1 MGYNEK
7 TNGKVITKPKTFN
20 QKEGLS
26 LWYYDKNNPLKE
38 YPNLS
43 SYIKENIPNIPQ
55 IDFSKNEFIQKTQQF
70 FTENIPEDVQN
81 SPIGIAIK
89 NAADS
94 LMSSSSEQM
103 TKMAEYIN
111 NSTYSVA
118 LKVLDSLIAELSLD
132 SLENA
137 KKLLEKI
144 K

>member
-1 MGYNEK
+1 MSE
-7 TNGKVITKPKTFN
+7 
-20 QKEGLS
+20 
-26 LWYYDKNNPLKE
+26 
-38 YPNLS
+38 
-43 SYIKENIPNIPQ
+43 
-55 IDFSKNEFIQKTQQF
+55 IDFSKNEFIQKAQQF

-89 NAADS
+89 NATDN

-137 KKLLEKI
+137 KKILEKI